1 MVEQNTLEI
10 IETVS
15 QMNIKNGLIF
25 LKSYLQ
31 YITLKKKYKS
41 FPSFAQSR
49 KDIFLILSKH
59 TLNRYMFNL
68 CAI

>member
-31 YITLKKKYKS
+31 YITLKKIKIIPIICTKQKEYFSNTFETYIKS
-41 FPSFAQSR
+41 
-49 KDIFLILSKH
+49 I
-59 TLNRYMFNL
+59 YV
-68 CAI
+68 

>member
-31 YITLKKKYKS
+31 YITLKKIQIIPIICTKQKEYVSNTFETYIKS
-41 FPSFAQSR
+41 
-49 KDIFLILSKH
+49 I
-59 TLNRYMFNL
+59 YV
-68 CAI
+68 

>member
-31 YITLKKKYKS
+31 YITLKKNTNHSHHLHK
-41 FPSFAQSR
+41 AER
-49 KDIFLILSKH
+49 IF
-59 TLNRYMFNL
+59 F
-68 CAI
+68 

>member
-15 QMNIKNGLIF
+15 QMNIKNGFIF

-31 YITLKKKYKS
+31 YITLKKKIQIIPIICTKQKEYFSNTFETYIKS
-41 FPSFAQSR
+41 
-49 KDIFLILSKH
+49 I
-59 TLNRYMFNL
+59 YV
-68 CAI
+68 